1 MNGWVDIHCHVLPG
15 VDDSAVDMETSLDML
30 RSAVD
35 EGLEQLVV
43 TPTIR
48 PMTVLRSCAC
58 MNAPSLVS
66 AVAAAGLPIDLRL
79 GAELGFRFGLDYVA
93 ADPAARLSGGAYVL
107 VDLPPGPVSP
117 GLEQAFFALR
127 TAGWRPILA
136 HPERHRELARRP
148 ERIERLREQ
157 DLMLQVNAG
166 SLVGQFGRRAMD
178 TSTRLIERG
187 WADFVASD
195 GHDVRKRRLSIRA
208 AAEQLNELVG
218 TQRTYQLLVENPAC
232 VMTGELVEP
241 YRPQPV
247 RRKGGIGQWIQRRF
261 SSSAATR
268 G

>member
-79 GAELGFRFGLDYVA
+79 V
-93 ADPAARLSGGAYVL
+93 PNS
-107 VDLPPGPVSP
+107 VSDSDSIT
-117 GLEQAFFALR
+117 LLLILR
-127 TAGWRPILA
+127 
-136 HPERHRELARRP
+136 H
-148 ERIERLREQ
+148 
-157 DLMLQVNAG
+157 
-166 SLVGQFGRRAMD
+166 
-178 TSTRLIERG
+178 

>member
-1 MNGWVDIHCHVLPG
+1 
-15 VDDSAVDMETSLDML
+15 ML

-79 GAELGFRFGLDYVA
+79 GAELGFRFGPDHVA

-187 WADFVASD
+187 WAEFVASD